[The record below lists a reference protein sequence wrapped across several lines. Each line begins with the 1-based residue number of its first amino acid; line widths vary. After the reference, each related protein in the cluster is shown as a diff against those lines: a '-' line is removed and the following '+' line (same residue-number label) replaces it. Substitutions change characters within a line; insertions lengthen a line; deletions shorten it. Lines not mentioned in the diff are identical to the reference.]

1 MKRNMNLTKAVL
13 IGGILMVSSIAYAK
27 NDPSDINMKNKNA
40 IENLKV
46 GIKSDNSGLR
56 KSSIYFAGYY
66 RVAETVPV
74 LTEQIKKESDPRTK
88 ILIALVLYKIGD
100 EKSIDLVREMAV
112 KDKNPEVRRMCT
124 CIYDAYVNGNSNTLS
139 TLPSNNPEN
148 N

>member
-13 IGGILMVSSIAYAK
+13 IGGMIMVSSLAYAK
-27 NDPSDINMKNKNA
+27 NDPAELNRKNKNA

-66 RVAETVPV
+66 RLTETVPV
-74 LTEQIKKESDPRTK
+74 LTEQIKKETDPKTK

-100 EKSIDLVREMAV
+100 EKSIDLVKEMAV
-112 KDKNPEVRRMCT
+112 RDSNPEVRRMCA
-124 CIYDAYVNGNSNTLS
+124 CIYDAYLNGNSGSFSLS
-139 TLPSNNPEN
+139 VNE
-148 N
+148 